1 MGDDRRDLLLYAAAG
16 LVYVTIGAFVP
27 AFLFSWVVA
36 AAFLVTWVLVV
47 PAVVRRLRR
56 R

>member
-1 MGDDRRDLLLYAAAG
+1 MGEDRRDLLLYAAAG
-16 LVYVTIGAFVP
+16 AVYVAIGAFVP

-36 AAFLVTWVLVV
+36 AAFLVGWVIVV
-47 PAVVRRLRR
+47 PALLRALRR

>member
-1 MGDDRRDLLLYAAAG
+1 MGDDRGDLLLYVAAG
-16 LVYVTIGAFVP
+16 VVYVAIGAFVP

-47 PAVVRRLRR
+47 PAIVRRLRR

>member
-1 MGDDRRDLLLYAAAG
+1 MGDDRGDLKLYAAAG
-16 LVYVTIGAFVP
+16 IVYVAIGAFVP

-36 AAFLVTWVLVV
+36 AAFLVAWVLVV
-47 PAVVRRLRR
+47 PPIVRRLRR